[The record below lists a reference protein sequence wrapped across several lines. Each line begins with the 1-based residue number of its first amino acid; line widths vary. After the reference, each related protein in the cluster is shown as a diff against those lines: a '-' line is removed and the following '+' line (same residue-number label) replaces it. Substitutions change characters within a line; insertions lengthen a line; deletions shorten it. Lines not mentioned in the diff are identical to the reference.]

1 MAKLKIQ
8 WVKQYLRTCVLE
20 FCTFLIYPLQNN
32 NVKTPTFARP
42 VNGNLDGKSL
52 KFTLDML
59 KLRRGAIRD
68 NKYIQP
74 FAKFLLKLYFWTH
87 FERVLRTHFEPALNR
102 FTSMRPMINKG
113 SRATLFFDEMQNW
126 NHSRLANTLP
136 VRFDFFFLCVYNTEY
151 RSGNLRLRI
160 WVETKI
166 HSVHLYLRWILHLSF
181 VLVVLILRDK

>member
-68 NKYIQP
+68 SKYIQP

-136 VRFDFFFLCVYNTEY
+136 VRFDFFSCVSITLNTDLVIYVWEFGWKRRFTVY
-151 RSGNLRLRI
+151 IFTCAGYFICRSF
-160 WVETKI
+160 
-166 HSVHLYLRWILHLSF
+166 SLY
-181 VLVVLILRDK
+181 

>member
-74 FAKFLLKLYFWTH
+74 FAKFLLKLCFWTNLNVYL
-87 FERVLRTHFEPALNR
+87 ERTLNPLWTGLHQCARWLIRGLVPFYSSTKCRAETIRDSLVLLLWDT
-102 FTSMRPMINKG
+102 I
-113 SRATLFFDEMQNW
+113 FF
-126 NHSRLANTLP
+126 P
-136 VRFDFFFLCVYNTEY
+136 VRLEHWIQ
-151 RSGNLRLRI
+151 I
-160 WVETKI
+160 W
-166 HSVHLYLRWILHLSF
+166 
-181 VLVVLILRDK
+181 